1 MPAVPVKKT
10 TKAAVG
16 ANKKAKAPAV
26 KFTIDCSGPA
36 GDNIFDTAA
45 FEKFLQDRIK
55 VSGRT
60 NNLGEAVSISRTA
73 GTITVTSQ
81 SGTLAKRYLKYLTK
95 KFLKKN
101 QVRDWLRV
109 VASSKT
115 AYELKYFDIQDP
127 DADEDDE

>member
-1 MPAVPVKKT
+1 MPAIRKT
-10 TKAAVG
+10 ATG
-16 ANKKAKAPAV
+16 KKAKPAPV

-55 VSGRT
+55 VEGRT
-60 NNLGEAVSISRTA
+60 NNLGESVTISRNG
-73 GTITVTSQ
+73 GTITVTTNA
-81 SGTLAKRYLKYLTK
+81 GTIAKRYLKYLTK

-115 AYELKYFDIQDP
+115 SYELRYFDIQADG
-127 DADEDDE
+127 DEDGDDE